1 MKKKILV
8 TLSVI
13 ACALLLVVG
22 SVAVTVAYLSDTQTV
37 TNTFTVG
44 QVKITLLESK
54 LNDDGKTV
62 DTGTKVSTNK
72 YHLLPSETYQKD
84 PAVTVLAN
92 SEDCYVFIK
101 VDNQIASVVDVTEIE
116 SQLTANNWVVFDSEN
131 GVYAYSVS
139 GNAIVEKD
147 ADNDQTLPIIESV
160 TVLETANNDALKAVD
175 GKNIVITA
183 YAIQAAGLAD
193 ADAAW
198 SALNPNP

>member
-22 SVAVTVAYLSDTQTV
+22 SVAGTLAYLTATASV
-37 TNTFTVG
+37 ENTFTVG

-62 DTGTKVSTNK
+62 DAGTKVSTNE

-92 SEDCYVFIK
+92 SEACYVFIK
-101 VDNQIASVVDVTEIE
+101 VDNQIASVVDVTKIA
-116 SQLTANNWVVFDSEN
+116 SQLTANNWVVFDSAN
-131 GVYAYSVS
+131 GVYAYSVA

-147 ADNDQTLPIIESV
+147 ANDQKLPIIESI
-160 TVLETANNDALKAVD
+160 TVLETADNDALKAVD

-183 YAIQAAGLAD
+183 YAIQASGLTQD
-193 ADAAW
+193 QAW
-198 SALNPNP
+198 EALNP